1 MKMLFR
7 SVSLASIRKANQN
20 MIDGKKVDTSS
31 LPVSVQQDISSRRY
45 STQEINN
52 AYARTRSRD

>member
-1 MKMLFR
+1 MKRFFG

-31 LPVSVQQDISSRRY
+31 LPVSVQQTISSRHY

-52 AYARTRSRD
+52 AYARSRE